1 MIPQPVH
8 PRVPRAPRRP
18 VPVAAGLL
26 AGALLL
32 AGCGGSGSDTA
43 TTPSSDAST
52 TAAPATTPATD
63 APTTTG
69 QPTTTVFTPPPMPDP
84 SPAISSPGS
93 NRLTVLGD
101 SVILGAKADLPGAL
115 KGWDVDFDAAESRF
129 ITQGL
134 GILKAKVGSAEQAWS
149 DQQRKVEQAYADAG
163 KPAPSAPPK
172 PTKTEVLGR
181 VVVIHLCTNYQVGMG
196 FESQISAYMD
206 WLKEMDRVVWVTC
219 AEWSPGQ
226 TEANEAIRAAK
237 DRYPNYVVADWARYS
252 PTPGYTYADN
262 IHLDGAGRRAITDL
276 VVRLVGPAPTP
287 NPPAPTTTLPP
298 PTTTTT
304 TAPSEEE
311 PPA

>member
-1 MIPQPVH
+1 MIPQH
-8 PRVPRAPRRP
+8 GSRRLRRALTTGAALLACAG
-18 VPVAAGLL
+18 VAA
-26 AGALLL
+26 A
-32 AGCGGSGSDTA
+32 CGSSSETA
-43 TTPSSDAST
+43 TTDPTTSST
-52 TAAPATTPATD
+52 TAAPATTPATE

-84 SPAISSPGS
+84 SPGISSPGT
-93 NRLTVLGD
+93 NKATILGD
-101 SVILGAKADLPGAL
+101 SVILGAKAELPGAL
-115 KGWDVDFDAAESRF
+115 KGWDVDFDASESRF

-134 GILKAKVGSAEQAWS
+134 GILKAKVGSAEQAWA

-163 KPAPSAPPK
+163 KPAPPAPPK
-172 PTKTEVLGR
+172 PTKTDTLGR

-196 FESQISAYMD
+196 FESQISSYMD
-206 WLKEMDRVVWVTC
+206 YLKDLDRVVWVTC

-237 DRYPNYVVADWARYS
+237 DRYPNYLVADWARYS

-262 IHLDGAGRRAITDL
+262 IHLDGAGRRAITEL

-287 NPPAPTTTLPP
+287 NPPAPSTTLPAP
-298 PTTTTT
+298 TTTT
-304 TAPSEEE
+304 TAPPEEE